1 MMISTVD
8 FDFEDEEWT
17 EDEEEYTD
25 NVVKDPD
32 FTIRT
37 TSTLL
42 GRDVETYGVITPG
55 EEVFDHDMQ
64 GGEEDDDDNIEF
76 PDEVKVNHSG
86 DIKDEQC
93 FIVYK
98 KNLLQ
103 LVTFLLHLPEE
114 MKCREPECTS
124 TVRLGPDP
132 VTKSVGS
139 GMVLKWYCSDGHL
152 LWRWCSQPTF
162 KYGLQG
168 GDFML
173 SSSLLLSGNN
183 YSKISLMFKFMNLG
197 CVCDSTFRKI
207 QLQYCVPVI
216 DRFWKRQLNA
226 LIPEMKRR
234 NSVVLLG
241 DGRMDSPGH
250 SAQYC
255 TYTVMDEKTR
265 AIVALEVVDK
275 RETERK
281 SAIMEKKGFEKAMDS
296 LLEADVPVRG
306 GVH

>member
-1 MMISTVD
+1 
-8 FDFEDEEWT
+8 
-17 EDEEEYTD
+17 
-25 NVVKDPD
+25 
-32 FTIRT
+32 
-37 TSTLL
+37 
-42 GRDVETYGVITPG
+42 
-55 EEVFDHDMQ
+55 
-64 GGEEDDDDNIEF
+64 
-76 PDEVKVNHSG
+76 
-86 DIKDEQC
+86 
-93 FIVYK
+93 
-98 KNLLQ
+98 
-103 LVTFLLHLPEE
+103 

-216 DRFWKRQLNA
+216 NRFWKRQLNA

-296 LLEADVPVRG
+296 LLEADVPVKEVCTDAHPQIG
-306 GVH
+306 ALMNADKGKYGMKDIFHSLDVWHGAKNLMKKLLAVSIHHKNIIHHS

>member
-1 MMISTVD
+1 MLGRRVFLGDTFVEWREARDEQGQRTCACAVGQFSGDSVSGHSESVTAFISQPLFNEPGNEKESNVLENTQEDLTISCIEPELQSVESREDLTLSCIEPELQSVESSISHLLVNDPDNEKEINALENTQISTVD

-162 KYGLQG
+162 KY
-168 GDFML
+168 D
-173 SSSLLLSGNN
+173 SGKDN
-183 YSKISLMFKFMNLG
+183 
-197 CVCDSTFRKI
+197 
-207 QLQYCVPVI
+207 
-216 DRFWKRQLNA
+216 
-226 LIPEMKRR
+226 
-234 NSVVLLG
+234 
-241 DGRMDSPGH
+241 
-250 SAQYC
+250 
-255 TYTVMDEKTR
+255 
-265 AIVALEVVDK
+265 
-275 RETERK
+275 
-281 SAIMEKKGFEKAMDS
+281 
-296 LLEADVPVRG
+296 
-306 GVH
+306 